1 MGRFEKRPDNPRVRG
16 DLSRAAEN
24 ALWAV
29 VEDLENLQQTVLR
42 SLQEDVKR
50 LEGDKN
56 RLADDIERLLVEK
69 EKLQQA
75 RQITEQQVLIRQL
88 AEVLAKH
95 ISSQLQSSLAT
106 LASQAIEG
114 ESYGRAT
121 LKSAEVKSDINENV
135 GQMLDTLD
143 DTVTITF
150 NSLQQELKNYQS
162 SLSQQLSRMYNQ
174 QQQGEA
180 ILAEFVNRLHEE
192 LEKTQ
197 EETPLQAATTPT
209 VLQLIDPR
217 EKSFFEASTT
227 RNGTE
232 PISLIPKEFSNGE
245 TKSEPPLSFQSPQ
258 ENTTEPISVLN
269 PELSES
275 TITSPLPGI
284 SAPQENTTEPI
295 SVLNPELSEST
306 ITSPLPG
313 ISAPQ
318 ENTTEPISVLN
329 PELPESTTTSPLPGI
344 SATQENTTEPI
355 SVLNPELPESTITSP
370 LPGISATQEN
380 TTEPISVLNPEL
392 SESTTTSPL
401 PGISATQSEIFEPI
415 SVLNPDLS
423 ESTITSPLPGISA
436 PQSEIF
442 EPISVLN
449 PDLSEG
455 TTTSPT
461 PTASIPK
468 PLPREKAREPI
479 SVLRPD
485 LSTTSTATAKSAS
498 KQGAT
503 PRRRQSRSAPNW
515 SPVQVGFL
523 LVVLSTVVSSLYNV
537 AVKAIFQTGSEIFGG
552 LAPTVGNILLV
563 LMLRLLVV
571 VPLMLLLAP
580 ILHPPVWQDL
590 QNLFDAKRRNANSD
604 LAMTQRVLLLS
615 IVSGCCLFLSQ
626 VLIYMAIGEVATG
639 VAIALFFI
647 YPSITALLS
656 WFLFRDRPNLWGAG
670 AIASIFCGELLVL
683 GSSPNIGNSSLGSS
697 TAIFSGIAFAVYVIL
712 TRLCSDKL
720 HPVSFTLINFATM
733 LLCSFICLLVPLP
746 SSWSLAIDSSRL
758 LELIL
763 SAFMLGV
770 LTLCG
775 YLFNNFGIRQLGAS
789 RSAIIGASVPV
800 LTVIFAGLMIQES
813 LDIVQV
819 LGVLLVTFGAAAFSF
834 EKMRNQ
840 VKPSS
845 SPN

>member
-1 MGRFEKRPDNPRVRG
+1 MGRFEKRPENPRVRG

-29 VEDLENLQQTVLR
+29 VEDLENLSSNVLR

-50 LEGDKN
+50 LEIDKN
-56 RLADDIERLLVEK
+56 RLADDIQRLLE
-69 EKLQQA
+69 ERDKLQQT

-95 ISSQLQSSLAT
+95 ISNQLQSSLTT
-106 LASQAIEG
+106 LATQAIEG
-114 ESYGRAT
+114 ESYGRTA
-121 LKSAEVKSDINENV
+121 LKSAEVNNNVKGEINENV

-162 SLSQQLSRMYNQ
+162 SLSQQLSRMYDQ

-180 ILAEFVNRLHEE
+180 ILAEFVNRLHGE
-192 LEKTQ
+192 LEKTT
-197 EETPLQAATTPT
+197 EAKPLQAPTTPT

-232 PISLIPKEFSNGE
+232 PISLIPKELPKGE
-245 TKSEPPLSFQSPQ
+245 TISEPPLSLAPPQ
-258 ENTTEPISVLN
+258 ENTAEPISLI
-269 PELSES
+269 PDLSES
-275 TITSPLPGI
+275 ETISI
-284 SAPQENTTEPI
+284 PQEKTPEPV
-295 SVLNPELSEST
+295 SVLIPDLSESQT
-306 ITSPLPG
+306 IS
-313 ISAPQ
+313 IPQ
-318 ENTTEPISVLN
+318 EKTPEPF
-329 PELPESTTTSPLPGI
+329 
-344 SATQENTTEPI
+344 SALIPD
-355 SVLNPELPESTITSP
+355 
-370 LPGISATQEN
+370 
-380 TTEPISVLNPEL
+380 L
-392 SESTTTSPL
+392 SESQT
-401 PGISATQSEIFEPI
+401 ISIPQEKTPEPV
-415 SVLNPDLS
+415 SVLIPDLSESQTISIPQEKTPEPVSVLIPDLS
-423 ESTITSPLPGISA
+423 ESTDTSIPPA
-436 PQSEIF
+436 
-442 EPISVLN
+442 V
-449 PDLSEG
+449 
-455 TTTSPT
+455 
-461 PTASIPK
+461 SIPK
-468 PLPREKAREPI
+468 PLAREKTPEPI

-485 LSTTSTATAKSAS
+485 LSTTSKLPAVSPS
-498 KQGAT
+498 KHGAT
-503 PRRRQSRSAPNW
+503 PRRRPSRSSPNW
-515 SPVQVGFL
+515 SPIQVGFL

-537 AVKAIFQTGSEIFGG
+537 AVKAIFQTGSDVFAG
-552 LAPTVGNILLV
+552 LEPTVGNILLV

-580 ILHPPVWQDL
+580 ILHPPVWEDL
-590 QNLFDAKRRNANSD
+590 QNLFDSKRRNANPD
-604 LAMTQRVLLLS
+604 RAAIQRVLLLS
-615 IVSGCCLFLSQ
+615 IVSGCFLFLSQ

-639 VAIALFFI
+639 MAIALFFI
-647 YPSITALLS
+647 YPLISALLS
-656 WFLFRDRPNLWGAG
+656 WFLFRSRPNLWGFG

-683 GSSPNIGNSSLGSS
+683 ASSPNIGNTSVGST
-697 TAIFSGIAFAVYVIL
+697 TAIFSGMAFAVYVIL

-733 LLCSFICLLVPLP
+733 LLCSFICLLIPLP
-746 SSWSLAIDSSRL
+746 SSWSLDIDTSRL

-800 LTVIFAGLMIQES
+800 LTVIFAGLMIQEA